1 MKCHKRLIHRAKLTQ
16 TRGTLTRT
24 DMYCHTNGLTD
35 LIDFST
41 ITATW
46 SPYALWRSHDGGGM
60 AKESQSE
67 LMTAEET
74 CRYLKITQRTLYRY
88 LQNHQIPAFK
98 LGKEWRFVRSD
109 LEQWIRERTRRP
121 LAS

>member
-1 MKCHKRLIHRAKLTQ
+1 MP
-16 TRGTLTRT
+16 
-24 DMYCHTNGLTD
+24 
-35 LIDFST
+35 IDHAF
-41 ITATW
+41 
-46 SPYALWRSHDGGGM
+46 LM
-60 AKESQSE
+60 AKESKSE

-109 LEQWIRERTRRP
+109 LEQWIRDRTRGP
-121 LAS
+121 VVS